1 MSERCGRNF
10 DEALL
15 SGYLDR
21 GLTQLDEQRV
31 RVHLEDCETCR
42 AAVDEMKR
50 LREVT
55 MSTEFDV
62 PTDDQWSEIPRSS
75 ASRFSLGAGWTIV
88 VVYLVALAGYSA
100 WQFAT
105 SDEPWVGKAIVFGGW
120 AGFGL
125 LLLGVG
131 LDRLKAMKTDRYRE
145 VHK

>member
-62 PTDDQWSEIPRSS
+62 PTDDQWSEIPRSR
-75 ASRFSLGAGWTIV
+75 ASRFSLAGC
-88 VVYLVALAGYSA
+88 
-100 WQFAT
+100 
-105 SDEPWVGKAIVFGGW
+105 
-120 AGFGL
+120 
-125 LLLGVG
+125 
-131 LDRLKAMKTDRYRE
+131 
-145 VHK
+145 